1 MFSWPGHR
9 RGSRESCHWF
19 PDSAEAN
26 IRDTISIA
34 SGPLIRIIPLS
45 AGPGGDAIAV
55 IVSSSS
61 IDIPGYGFP
70 AQYFRKRS
78 APGGSPLNPPKLRKL
93 VAADDRAPD
102 RLRHAC
108 NQAQADC
115 APSQMV
121 ISLRYSIVSAGK
133 LSGEPCVIPN
143 MAPIPFDSRFLTARN
158 LRRQLIFVRVAVG
171 PDTDFRWFFAREK
184 FCLNHGTDGQY
195 SLLIKSEF
203 SHVDS

>member
-1 MFSWPGHR
+1 
-9 RGSRESCHWF
+9 
-19 PDSAEAN
+19 
-26 IRDTISIA
+26 
-34 SGPLIRIIPLS
+34 
-45 AGPGGDAIAV
+45 
-55 IVSSSS
+55 VSSSS

-121 ISLRYSIVSAGK
+121 ISLWYSIVSAGK

-143 MAPIPFDSRFLTARN
+143 MAPIPFDSRFPTARN
-158 LRRQLIFVRVAVG
+158 PRRQLIFVRVAVG
-171 PDTDFRWFFAREK
+171 PDTDFRWFFCQRK
-184 FCLNHGTDGQY
+184 IL
-195 SLLIKSEF
+195 SEPRNRRTVQL
-203 SHVDS
+203 SD